1 MPALPRLTAALRS
14 DVVGGLLLIGAAA
27 SALVWANSPLSHS
40 YETLRSFAFGPSAL
54 HLHLSVEEWAADGLL
69 AVFFFIVG
77 NELKQ
82 EFVHGELRDP
92 RRAALPIAAALGG
105 VAVPALVFLA
115 VNAGAGSAA
124 NAGWGTPMAT
134 DIAFAVAVL
143 AVVGRHLPSALRTF
157 LLTLATVDDMCA
169 VLVIAVA
176 YTTGI
181 DVTALVLAAAGLALF
196 GYLQNGTGRAVTRL
210 RAAVPAWL
218 LFVPLAVVVWAL
230 THASGVH
237 ATIAGV
243 AMGLLMRTRPRADES
258 ASPSHR
264 AEEVLRPLSA
274 GIALPFFALTSAGVS
289 LAGAGGFFTSTVTW
303 GILAGLVAGKF
314 VGIFGGSWLTSRF
327 TRAHLNPLLGWPDIA
342 GTAVLGGI
350 GFTVSLLIADLSY
363 AGRPSLTDA
372 KAAVLLASTAA
383 ALLASA
389 VLARRSRH
397 HRRLTGQEAAA
408 PGRNRPPRAG
418 RSGPAH
424 EPPRGVRPPRS

>member
-1 MPALPRLTAALRS
+1 MSALSRSAAALRS

-27 SALVWANSPLSHS
+27 AALVWANSPLSHS

-54 HLHLSVEEWAADGLL
+54 HLHLPVEAWAADGLL

-105 VAVPALVFLA
+105 VAVPALLFLA
-115 VNAGAGSAA
+115 VNASSGGAAA
-124 NAGWGTPMAT
+124 AGWGTPMAT

-176 YTTGI
+176 YTDAI
-181 DVTALVLAAAGLALF
+181 DVVPLLLAAAGLALF
-196 GYLQNGTGRAVTRL
+196 GYLQNGSGRAVTRL

-243 AMGLLMRTRPRADES
+243 AMGLLMRTRPRPGEDV
-258 ASPSHR
+258 SPSHR
-264 AEEVLRPLSA
+264 AEEVLRPFSA
-274 GIALPFFALTSAGVS
+274 GIALPFFALMSAGVPLS
-289 LAGAGGFFTSTVTW
+289 GAGGFFTSTVTW
-303 GILAGLVAGKF
+303 GILAGLLAGKF
-314 VGIFGGSWLTSRF
+314 AGILGGTWLTSRF

-342 GTAVLGGI
+342 GIAVLGGI

-363 AGRPSLTDA
+363 PGQPRLTDA
-372 KAAVLLASTAA
+372 KAAVLLASTTA

-389 VLARRSRH
+389 ILSRRDRRH
-397 HRRLTGQEAAA
+397 RLTV
-408 PGRNRPPRAG
+408 RKPPA
-418 RSGPAH
+418 
-424 EPPRGVRPPRS
+424 